1 MPMYLRSSF
10 IKEELRGR
18 RRQDR
23 LIDFDQQGL
32 AVFPGKREIMY
43 LRSSF
48 IKIELRGSIRS
59 SFIKEELR
67 RNRRQQ

>member
-1 MPMYLRSSF
+1 MYLRSSF

-23 LIDFDQQGL
+23 LMDFDQQGL
-32 AVFPGKREIMY
+32 AVFAGKRELMY
-43 LRSSF
+43 L
-48 IKIELRGSIRS
+48 RS

-67 RNRRQQ
+67 GNRSQ